1 MNYQMNQNLPL
12 FQVLSI
18 HVITT
23 LIVSFQNVSA
33 MARKLVYLSV
43 NVGVKKPVFLNAN
56 VGVIKPVFLNVNAG
70 VIKPIFLNVNAGVK
84 RLVYLNALALVK
96 KPVFQS
102 VKMTLM
108 TLMTK
113 KDVRILTAADAVRI
127 PIQNQAVIQNAAV
140 GCFA

>member
-18 HVITT
+18 LVITT

-33 MARKLVYLSV
+33 MAKKLVYLSV

-56 VGVIKPVFLNVNAG
+56 AG
-70 VIKPIFLNVNAGVK
+70 VIKLIFLNVPAKEK
-84 RLVYLNALALVK
+84 RLVYQNALALVK

-102 VKMTLM
+102 VKMTLINQQ
-108 TLMTK
+108 K
-113 KDVRILTAADAVRI
+113 NVRILTAADAKRNMI
-127 PIQNQAVIQNAAV
+127 H
-140 GCFA
+140 

>member
-1 MNYQMNQNLPL
+1 MIL
-12 FQVLSI
+12 
-18 HVITT
+18 VITT
-23 LIVSFQNVSA
+23 LIVSFLNVSA
-33 MARKLVYLSV
+33 MA
-43 NVGVKKPVFLNAN
+43 KKPVFLNVNA
-56 VGVIKPVFLNVNAG
+56 GVKKPVFLNVNAG
-70 VIKPIFLNVNAGVK
+70 VIRRVFLNVLAGVK
-84 RLVYLNALALVK
+84 RLVYQNALVLVK

-108 TLMTK
+108 TLMMTK